1 MCYKFNRLRGSFG
14 GATSFYTK
22 RTVQLEADTV
32 GGVMP
37 QFDYT
42 IIITRNE
49 YITNKK
55 AELSPPINV

>member
-1 MCYKFNRLRGSFG
+1 MEELPL
-14 GATSFYTK
+14 FYTK

-32 GGVMP
+32 GGIMP

-55 AELSPPINV
+55 TELSPPINV

>member
-1 MCYKFNRLRGSFG
+1 MEELPL
-14 GATSFYTK
+14 FYTK

-32 GGVMP
+32 GGIMP

-55 AELSPPINV
+55 DGTKSAYKRMTI